1 MRATRPVRIANAN
14 AYLVPTANA
23 GGDVGSRESGSIAG
37 YCPAGIRRRV
47 DQTQPCNWR
56 TLKTL
61 IALAYR
67 IQEFQITGGPS
78 WVGSDHFDVD
88 GRADPKFD
96 PDQMRLMLQ
105 SLMADRFQLKFHRE
119 TKQSSVYALVV
130 GKGGPKIRLVA
141 DQQSP
146 DVNGPSQPGA
156 GPNRGAFR
164 FGGGS
169 LIGNAVTLPLFVRFL
184 SQRLDGAII
193 DKTNLTGR
201 FNIQLQW
208 TPSAGEMPY
217 DPGGNILPPADS
229 SGPSV
234 FVAIQEQLGL
244 RLESTKGPVELFV
257 IDRVEKP
264 SEN

>member
-1 MRATRPVRIANAN
+1 MLAPENRAQSQAIARLEFDVASIKPNHATGG
-14 AYLVPTANA
+14 ATFGAGAGRA
-23 GGDVGSRESGSIAG
+23 GGRNV
-37 YCPAGIRRRV
+37 
-47 DQTQPCNWR
+47 